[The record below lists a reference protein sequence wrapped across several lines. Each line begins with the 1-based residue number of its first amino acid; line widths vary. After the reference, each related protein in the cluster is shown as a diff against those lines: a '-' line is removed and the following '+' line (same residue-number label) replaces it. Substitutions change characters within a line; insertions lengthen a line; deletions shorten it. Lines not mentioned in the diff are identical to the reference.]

1 MVSVKEALTTPSLY
15 LSAEV
20 GFPSLLLTD
29 GLLQADLAEAIAVAM
44 DQLDCV

>member
-1 MVSVKEALTTPSLY
+1 MVSVREALTTPSLC

-29 GLLQADLAEAIAVAM
+29 RLLQADLAEAIAVAM
-44 DQLDCV
+44 D